1 MTAKMEHYTISQL
14 AQEFKVTTRT
24 IRFYEAEGL
33 LNPKRQGQTR
43 IYTNRSR
50 TRLKL
55 ILRGKRLGL
64 SLSEIREILH
74 IYDYEKD
81 EAKQLNLLVDKIKTH
96 RKVLE
101 QQRKDIDIMLTDLNN
116 AEQHC
121 VEILERELSSK
132 TK

>member
-1 MTAKMEHYTISQL
+1 MTAEMEHYTISQL

-101 QQRKDIDIMLTDLNN
+101 QQRKDIDIMLTDLHN

-121 VEILERELSSK
+121 AEILARETSNK
-132 TK
+132 IK